1 VQSTSCSAQGT
12 SWAAGLELVGDDER
26 LVAHAG
32 VLPPRLLAGRLGL
45 ISGLSAG
52 MRRRGF
58 EPVYDRGQ
66 VLLDLAL
73 TLIDG
78 GEAISDFQAL
88 AHLAPVIGPVPS
100 TPTVWRTL
108 DEIGDLQLTRM
119 NAAVS
124 GFRHHWWGLL
134 SARPEGFPWLKVAGK
149 ELTGITVLDLDASVV
164 FSRSEK
170 ENAKSTYKGGI
181 GFCPNLAACDNTGD
195 MLAIDPRPGNSTS
208 NCAADNIALLDLAVS
223 RLPGP
228 FRHNVLVRLDGAGF
242 SHELLEHV
250 AANGGKRG
258 RRWEFSVGWSCTD
271 VEMAAIARLPRAAW
285 SAGTDQHGEILEDTL
300 VAELT
305 GLLNLDA
312 WTAKVPGLRILVREE
327 PLHPRYRTRATERE
341 IQLGKRYQLIATSTR
356 QGQIAWLD
364 ARHRSHVHVENNV
377 KQAKAL
383 GLNRWPSRRWAIN
396 VAWTQVV
403 ALAANLLA
411 AFRHLALPA
420 GELRDAAPKLL
431 RFRLLHVPARLTRG
445 QRKRWLHL
453 RADWPWTPDLTGAW
467 NAVRALPAP
476 V

>member
-1 VQSTSCSAQGT
+1 
-12 SWAAGLELVGDDER
+12 
-26 LVAHAG
+26 
-32 VLPPRLLAGRLGL
+32 
-45 ISGLSAG
+45 
-52 MRRRGF
+52 
-58 EPVYDRGQ
+58 
-66 VLLDLAL
+66 
-73 TLIDG
+73 
-78 GEAISDFQAL
+78 
-88 AHLAPVIGPVPS
+88 
-100 TPTVWRTL
+100 
-108 DEIGDLQLTRM
+108 
-119 NAAVS
+119 
-124 GFRHHWWGLL
+124 
-134 SARPEGFPWLKVAGK
+134 
-149 ELTGITVLDLDASVV
+149 
-164 FSRSEK
+164 
-170 ENAKSTYKGGI
+170 
-181 GFCPNLAACDNTGD
+181 
-195 MLAIDPRPGNSTS
+195 
-208 NCAADNIALLDLAVS
+208 
-223 RLPGP
+223 
-228 FRHNVLVRLDGAGF
+228 VLVRLDGAGF

-271 VEMAAIARLPRAAW
+271 VEMAAIARLPSAAW
-285 SAGTDQHGEILEDTL
+285 SAGTDQDGEILEDTL

-312 WTAKVPGLRILVREE
+312 WTAKVPGLRVLVREE

-364 ARHRSHVHVENNV
+364 ARRRSHVHVENNV